1 MIIRVMSHRVIEE
14 SWVLQHLNPFA
25 QYLCFFRV
33 SWDFETQTAN
43 VIRVPDHARGWESL
57 CHHYPRR
64 LALQTDSFLAKF
76 EYVAFQQ
83 QAQQSC

>member
-1 MIIRVMSHRVIEE
+1 MVIFGAISATLLRLLLE
-14 SWVLQHLNPFA
+14 SNILKLGKEGI
-25 QYLCFFRV
+25 
-33 SWDFETQTAN
+33 S
-43 VIRVPDHARGWESL
+43 
-57 CHHYPRR
+57 